1 MNLHQ
6 RGQSFLNRTTRS
18 TAGTGVDVLYARGDA
33 TVSLVATP
41 TREQPDETLAPTE
54 HTRSDD
60 RQRDYIVVLADLIS
74 AGFGVPAEGD
84 RITETLAG
92 EQVVFEVGPRE
103 REPAWRWADAERT
116 RVRVH
121 TRRAA

>member
-6 RGQSFLNRTTRS
+6 RGQALLNRTTRS
-18 TAGTGVDVLYARGDA
+18 QAGTGVPVLYARGEA
-33 TVSLVATP
+33 AAAITATP
-41 TREQPDETLAPTE
+41 TREQPDETLAPTQ

-60 RQRDYIVVLADLIS
+60 RQRDYLIVLADLAS
-74 AGFGVPAEGD
+74 AGFGLPAEGD

-92 EQVVFEVGPRE
+92 EPVTFEVMPRE

-121 TRRAA
+121 TRRVA